1 MVFLK
6 GKWAISKLVQAYTT
20 SLSICVSR
28 SKAVS
33 VNFSA
38 INFFEKHLLSFR
50 FNLNHIISAI
60 FFFGVHKADV
70 NVPHSECHIL
80 ERDVCLLEMTFEF
93 GFDFLLI
100 IFSFQ
105 KTLVR
110 SGIFNQ
116 IVFIALGSW
125 VPSTRL
131 IIDEKTT
138 VAVVQSLAGGRVFG
152 LQRDPRNEVDFSEG
166 EYDRLADG
174 SLVGLK
180 VISEWLSAQ
189 LCKLVATIATDHE
202 QDEHCGNASKHRLV
216 R

>member
-1 MVFLK
+1 MTL
-6 GKWAISKLVQAYTT
+6 G
-20 SLSICVSR
+20 
-28 SKAVS
+28 
-33 VNFSA
+33 
-38 INFFEKHLLSFR
+38 FR
-50 FNLNHIISAI
+50 F
-60 FFFGVHKADV
+60 G
-70 NVPHSECHIL
+70 
-80 ERDVCLLEMTFEF
+80 
-93 GFDFLLI
+93 FLLI
-100 IFSFQ
+100 IFSCQ
-105 KTLVR
+105 KTSVG

-116 IVFIALGSW
+116 IVFIAFGSW

-131 IIDEKTT
+131 VIDEKAT

-152 LQRDPRNEVDFSEG
+152 LQRDPRNEVNFSEG